1 MNKKII
7 LLNGPSSSGKSTLAS
22 TLQTLIKDRNSEEYA
37 IISIDDFLQ
46 MTTKEVIYEEDVFEI
61 SSKLCDK
68 SIEMLRLQQGII
80 IDHVITS
87 ERIFKQLIENL
98 NLYNIYLVH
107 VTCPLHELRRRE
119 DERKNRCFG
128 SAEASYEHLFP
139 KEGYDL
145 TVDTFVSSS
154 KECSLQI
161 LDTIFK
167 QIQICSDKLI

>member
-7 LLNGPSSSGKSTLAS
+7 LLNGPSSSGKSTLTS
-22 TLQTLIKDRNSEEYA
+22 TLQTLIKDKNNEEYA
-37 IISIDDFLQ
+37 IISIDDFLK

-68 SIEMLRLQQGII
+68 SIEVLRLKQGII

-87 ERIFKQLIENL
+87 ERIFKQLIESL
-98 NLYNIYLVH
+98 KLYDIYLVH
-107 VTCPLHELRRRE
+107 VTCPLRELKRRE
-119 DERKNRCFG
+119 EERKNRCLG
-128 SAEASYEHLFP
+128 SAEASYEYLFP

-145 TVDTFVSSS
+145 TVDTFASSA

-161 LDTIFK
+161 LDIM
-167 QIQICSDKLI
+167 I